1 MKRYS
6 VRDRVALL
14 ATRYTQKQIAEKL
27 GVSVRTVRRW
37 KNENVQ
43 PARPETLE
51 AIRKTAE
58 TVRRTL
64 AREARKA
71 RAPLPKVAVP
81 PKTARIQRLDPTDP
95 KLVRRIDSDTVS
107 YDVRGMSM
115 QDIRAILRW
124 LRDRDRIVRVIYKI
138 PKGGTSLGGRDYLKG
153 GQSSTE
159 WEADFGMFTDDEIDA
174 WMGELFAGHRR
185 MLYIMVAD

>member
-1 MKRYS
+1 
-6 VRDRVALL
+6 
-14 ATRYTQKQIAEKL
+14 
-27 GVSVRTVRRW
+27 
-37 KNENVQ
+37 
-43 PARPETLE
+43 
-51 AIRKTAE
+51 
-58 TVRRTL
+58 
-64 AREARKA
+64 
-71 RAPLPKVAVP
+71 
-81 PKTARIQRLDPTDP
+81 
-95 KLVRRIDSDTVS
+95 
-107 YDVRGMSM
+107 MSM

-174 WMGELFAGHRR
+174 WMGDLFAGHRR

>member
-1 MKRYS
+1 MRRT
-6 VRDRVALL
+6 VRDKVALL

-27 GVSVRTVRRW
+27 GVSTRTVRRW

-43 PARPETLE
+43 PARVQTE
-51 AIRKTAE
+51 AKLRSLAASVRKTLQAQ
-58 TVRRTL
+58 
-64 AREARKA
+64 ARKA
-71 RAPLPKVAVP
+71 RAPLPNVPVP
-81 PKTARIQRLDPTDP
+81 PKARRVLRLDPSDP

-174 WMGELFAGHRR
+174 WMGDLFAGHRR